1 MIIGSALYTD
11 TLKPASLLSL
21 TLQDDDINIVQG
33 IKHILKSHSS
43 LKKLTSQ
50 NPVEWPVTK
59 VVLGR
64 LKDENGGKV
73 YQGSELHRFKYT
85 TTKSC
90 ADQALADLKSLDGWM
105 RACLEWSEV
114 DLMRSILL
122 FLDTQSWQ
130 DSDESS
136 TDDRLSEIKA
146 ALLSI
151 TYIFS
156 CSS

>member
-73 YQGSELHRFKYT
+73 YQGSELHHFKET

-90 ADQALADLKSLDGWM
+90 ADQALADLKSLGGRM
-105 RACLEWSEV
+105 
-114 DLMRSILL
+114 
-122 FLDTQSWQ
+122 
-130 DSDESS
+130 
-136 TDDRLSEIKA
+136 
-146 ALLSI
+146 
-151 TYIFS
+151 
-156 CSS
+156 